1 MLVLGVADVL
11 IEVFFVYR
19 IFTGDLSFFGISLV
33 LNLEGD
39 DF

>member
-11 IEVFFVYR
+11 IEVFFVYQ
-19 IFTGDLSFFGISLV
+19 IFTGDLSLFGISLV
-33 LNLEGD
+33 SNLEGD